1 MADQT
6 RHDLALSGCAPEPL
20 IAYLKALGVLRL
32 LSEQKDPD
40 ARGWWKNDV
49 FWLRSLVLFENTTN
63 EDAKRNA
70 LATFF
75 LGEYKPTPIV
85 APWNAGSGFYL
96 KWDEKKRA
104 FKAREASD
112 TVSKIECSTTPRLQP
127 YRNQILAIKNALKWR
142 ARSVDPAK
150 QIIGVGTKG
159 TQERW
164 SKKKTDQEVKKLLD
178 SQMLFSAGGT
188 VYAIEKVD
196 KDKLLSYTRS
206 SLVNDEA
213 IEWIDAAF
221 VIRTGRKKNR
231 TEAPL
236 LGSGG
241 NIGNSDFSARLME
254 MLSQCV
260 PLNDAGRPT
269 EEAITLL
276 GGALFGSPTAG
287 LYSLAVD
294 QFDPGRA
301 GGANMHQ
308 GLEAGPRLNPWDYIL
323 MIEGALV
330 LQGASSKRL
339 GSNSSASVFPF
350 AVESTPAGFES
361 SGLDTT
367 RGEQWLPLWE
377 RAASAK
383 EIRALL
389 SEGRSEVGGRNARNG
404 VDFARAAASLGVDR
418 GIKQFVRIQYQ
429 ARFGDNYLANTLGR
443 VDVVPRLSV
452 DLLREADPWL
462 NRFRSACF
470 ATDAPPRFATCLRRI
485 DSAVF
490 EFCKYGGARLFQEIL
505 VSLGTAERAL
515 STAERFRDAK
525 NLLPL
530 AGLSSAW
537 MQAGDDESPE
547 FVVARA
553 IASVHDSDAKI
564 ARLRA
569 NLEPV
574 LVGHKKAGE
583 WYANWAKK
591 DRAIAWNAADLAVN
605 LARVLQRRLMDGAR
619 AGCEC
624 LPLASRFSVPLGTV
638 AAFVAGELDDERI
651 EELIWGLMLIND
663 EGSRKRARGRADD
676 LSVPPAYALL
686 KLLFLSR
693 PLVIEGGA
701 DGTFSARPLPDYESG
716 GVVIRPE
723 PAIVP
728 LLGGSRLGEACAI
741 AMRRLR
747 ASGLDPMPKP
757 IRGRHARDGD
767 WRELDRMGGSGI
779 DPQRLAA
786 ALLIPISDD
795 SVSRLVHLIIRGD
808 EIVDGQSQTVAETT
822 LEGGT
827 RL

>member
-1 MADQT
+1 MADET
-6 RHDLALSGCAPEPL
+6 RHDLALSGCTPEPL
-20 IAYLKALGVLRL
+20 MAYLKALGVLRL
-32 LSEQKDPD
+32 LSEQQKDPD
-40 ARGWWKNDV
+40 ARGWWQNDV
-49 FWLRSLVLFENTTN
+49 FWMRSPLLFK
-63 EDAKRNA
+63 DAPTEEAKQSA
-70 LATFF
+70 LCLFF
-75 LGEYKPTPIV
+75 LESYKPTPIV

-96 KWDEKKRA
+96 KWDEKKRS

-112 TVSKIECSTTPRLQP
+112 VVSKIECSTTPRLQP
-127 YRNQILAIKNALKWR
+127 YRDQILAIKKALQWR
-142 ARSVDPAK
+142 AKSVDPAK
-150 QIIGVGTKG
+150 QIMGVRAKG
-159 TQERW
+159 AKERW
-164 SKKKTDQEVKKLLD
+164 SKKKTDEDVKKLLD
-178 SQMLFSAGGT
+178 SQMLFSAGDT
-188 VYAIEKVD
+188 TYALEKVD
-196 KDKLLSYTRS
+196 KDELLGYTRS

-221 VIRTGRKKNR
+221 VIRTGQKKNR
-231 TEAPL
+231 KEAPL

-241 NIGNSDFSARLME
+241 NIGNSDFSARFME
-254 MLSQCV
+254 MLNQCV

-269 EEAITLL
+269 KEAMALL
-276 GGALFGSPTAG
+276 RGALFGGPTAG

-323 MIEGALV
+323 MIEGTLV

-339 GSNSSASVFPF
+339 GCNSSASVFPF
-350 AVESTPAGFES
+350 AVESTPAGFAS
-361 SGLDTT
+361 SGLDKT
-367 RGEQWLPLWE
+367 RDEQWLPLWE
-377 RAASAK
+377 RACTAG

-389 SEGRSEVGGRNARNG
+389 AEGRSEVGGRSARNG
-404 VDFARAAASLGVDR
+404 VEFAQAAASLGVDR

-443 VDVVPRLSV
+443 VDVVARQSI

-470 ATDAPPRFATCLRRI
+470 AKNAPPRFATCLRHI

-490 EFCKYGGARLFQEIL
+490 EFCKYGGAPLFQRIL
-505 VSLGTAERAL
+505 VSLGAAERAL

-530 AGLSSAW
+530 AGLSPAW
-537 MQAGDDESPE
+537 MQAGNDESPE

-564 ARLRA
+564 GRLRA

-574 LVGHKKAGE
+574 VVGHKKTGE

-605 LARVLQRRLMDGAR
+605 LASVLQRRLMDGAR
-619 AGCEC
+619 AGCDR
-624 LPLASRFSVPLGTV
+624 LPLASRFSVPLETV

-663 EGSRKRARGRADD
+663 EGYRKRDRGRADD

-693 PLVIEGGA
+693 PLVIERGA
-701 DGTFSARPLPDYESG
+701 HGTFSARLLPDDERG

-728 LLGGSRLGEACAI
+728 LLGGGRLGEACAI

-747 ASGLDPMPKP
+747 ASGLDPMPTP
-757 IRGRHARDGD
+757 IRGHHARDGD

-779 DPQRLAA
+779 DPLRLAA

-795 SVSRLVHLIIRGD
+795 SVSRLVYLIIRGD

-822 LEGGT
+822 L
-827 RL
+827 